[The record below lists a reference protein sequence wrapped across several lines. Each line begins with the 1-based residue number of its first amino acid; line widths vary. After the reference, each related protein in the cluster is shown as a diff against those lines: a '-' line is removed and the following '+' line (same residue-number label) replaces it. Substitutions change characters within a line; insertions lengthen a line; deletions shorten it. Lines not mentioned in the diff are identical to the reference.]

1 MKKLL
6 VFAIATIVGVVANAA
21 SLTWGG
27 AVADAEGSTDPLPN
41 VVAFL
46 FASSTDVGSAAG
58 GRLEIDGST
67 YNLYDAGGNKLN
79 ATMVQSHTLDA
90 DEIAAQ
96 AFSSTY
102 SVDGAGVDGYYN
114 VIVVDGTGADGDKF
128 GTFYTHVSGTTAT
141 SPTTDIKVNPAWDDA
156 GTWFGDPSSGMGFTG
171 TTGGGGGDI
180 PEPTS
185 GLLLLI
191 GGSLLALRRKQ
202 K

>member
-6 VFAIATIVGVVANAA
+6 VFAIATVVGVMANAA

-41 VVAFL
+41 VVAYL
-46 FASSTDVGSAAG
+46 FASATDVGSAAG
-58 GRLEIDGST
+58 GRLEVDGST

-90 DEIAAQ
+90 DELSQQVFA
-96 AFSSTY
+96 STY
-102 SVDGAGVDGYYN
+102 SVDGAGVDGFYN
-114 VIVVDGTGADGDKF
+114 VIIVNGTGAAGDNF
-128 GTFYTHVSGTTAT
+128 ATYYTSVSGTTAT
-141 SPTTDIKVNPAWDDA
+141 SPTTNIQVNPDWDDS
-156 GTWFGDPSSGMGFTG
+156 GTWFGDPSSGLGYTG
-171 TTGGGGGDI
+171 TTGGGGGI